1 MSLTQRAVV
10 VQTAGVPTVRECIP
24 AGVGPSLQNLWKAP
38 GAPCVAAQA
47 SDATDGAAT
56 VNRRE
61 LGAARP
67 SRTIADLGPD
77 VAAAVAERF
86 WSKVDRS
93 GDCWRWLGS
102 IQASGYGYFNV
113 VRGVL
118 ARAHR
123 VAYELTN
130 GPIPRDLVIDHVCSN
145 RACVN
150 PAHLRAVTN
159 RENVMR
165 GAHPRMVAARTN
177 TCLRGHSLRGAK
189 VTKKGRHCRICLRAA
204 EAARRAARKAVA
216 S

>member
-1 MSLTQRAVV
+1 MPLTQRAVV
-10 VQTAGVPTVRECIP
+10 VQTAGVPSDRECVR
-24 AGVGPSLQNLWKAP
+24 AGARPCLQSQCEAP
-38 GAPCVAAQA
+38 EAACVAA
-47 SDATDGAAT
+47 SEGDATDGAAT
-56 VNRRE
+56 LNRRS
-61 LGAARP
+61 LGARRP
-67 SRTIADLGPD
+67 NRTIASLGPVVAAD
-77 VAAAVAERF
+77 VAARF
-86 WSKVDRS
+86 WSKIDRS

-123 VAYELTN
+123 VAYELTH

-145 RACVN
+145 RCCVN
-150 PAHLRAVTN
+150 PAHLRAITN

-177 TCLRGHSLRGAK
+177 TCLRGHSLADAK
-189 VTKKGRHCRICLRAA
+189 VTKKGRECRICLRDR
-204 EAARRAARKAVA
+204 EATRRAARKAVT